1 MFIRSERLF
10 LRPGWPEDWAELT
23 TRIGDEAVGR
33 HLTRSPW
40 PYTPAAAREYL
51 KAPGEGGGDSRCP
64 QFLVTLPTREGSQLI
79 GCAGLAPGEDGIEL
93 CYWIARERWG
103 QGYAT
108 EAARAV
114 LSLAR
119 TLGHRRIVASHFA
132 DNPASGNVL
141 HKVGF
146 SPTGETRPRFCPAR
160 GAELPALTY
169 ALALDEACDCDDDD
183 MGKAWQAA

>member
-10 LRPGWPEDWAELT
+10 LRPGWPEDWAELM

-33 HLTRSPW
+33 QLSRSPW

-51 KAPGEGGGDSRCP
+51 KPPGETGGDPRCP
-64 QFLVTLPTREGSQLI
+64 QFLVTLPTCDGSQLI
-79 GCAGLAPGEDGIEL
+79 GCAGLASSADGVEL
-93 CYWIARERWG
+93 GFWVARERWG

-132 DNPASGNVL
+132 DNAASGNVL
-141 HKVGF
+141 RKVGF
-146 SPTGETRPRFCPAR
+146 SPTGETRLRFCPAR

-169 ALALDEACDCDDDD
+169 ALALDEACACDDDD
-183 MGKAWQAA
+183 MGNASRAA

>member
-10 LRPGWPEDWAELT
+10 LRPGWPEDWAELIA
-23 TRIGDEAVGR
+23 RIGDDAVGR
-33 HLTRSPW
+33 HLTQTPW
-40 PYTPAAAREYL
+40 PYTGAAAREFL
-51 KAPGEGGGDSRCP
+51 GAEQNRRCP
-64 QFLVTLPTREGSQLI
+64 QFVVTLPTRDGSALV
-79 GCAGLAPGEDGIEL
+79 GCAGLVPGEDGIEL
-93 CYWIARERWG
+93 GYWIARERWG

-119 TLGHRRIVASHFA
+119 TLGHRQIVASHFA
-132 DNPASGNVL
+132 DNPASGKVL

-146 SPTGETRPRFCPAR
+146 CPTGETRRRFCPAR

-169 ALALDEACDCDDDD
+169 ALALDEACDCDDDPGNA
-183 MGKAWQAA
+183 MRAA